1 LDNSKLSAL
10 EHQPTV
16 LLFTGHLI
24 DSAGRQNDRFPYELQ
39 KDIQKYLKSE
49 IDNIIKTCKP
59 NRAISSLAAGGD
71 MIFAQEMLDR
81 KIPLTIFLPF
91 EMERFLSFSVTYVK
105 GIPHE
110 EPEQWARRFHRIIQ
124 QAKEIIVTGKST
136 DLPEDAFALC
146 NAEMLSYALAMA
158 GDDPLKI
165 LALALIKSDDE
176 IRTGGTSE
184 FVKLMQKHHI
194 LIRRLWPRTSMN

>member
-1 LDNSKLSAL
+1 L
-10 EHQPTV
+10 EHQPRV

-24 DSAGRQNDRFPYELQ
+24 DSVGRQNDRFPYELL

-49 IDNIIKTCKP
+49 IDNIIGASKV
-59 NRAISSLAAGGD
+59 NSAISSLAAGGD

-91 EMERFLSFSVTYVK
+91 EMERFLSFSVTYLK

-110 EPEQWARRFHRIIQ
+110 EPEQWARRFHTIIQ
-124 QAKEIIVTGKST
+124 QAKEIRVTGKST
-136 DLPEDAFALC
+136 DPPEDAFALC
-146 NAEMLSYALAMA
+146 NAEMLSHALAMA
-158 GDDPLKI
+158 GNDPLKI
-165 LALALIKSDDE
+165 LGLALIKPDDE

-184 FVKLMQKHHI
+184 FVKLIQKHHI
-194 LIRRLWPRTSMN
+194 QIKRLWPRTSMN